1 MALLVY
7 TNIKQDLQTEKF
19 KEDNKENLLEQ
30 YARVLEGRLY
40 LLCTLLSTTAGT
52 YWALSKIC

>member
-19 KEDNKENLLEQ
+19 KEDNKENLLSQ
-30 YARVLEGRLY
+30 YARVREGRLG

-52 YWALSKIC
+52 DWVLRKIC